1 MAENREFFYR
11 RLHSLL
17 GVIPVGLFLMQHLVV
32 NYFSTYG
39 PEAFNAAAHFMES
52 LPLRLLL
59 EIVVIYLPLLFHAI
73 YGVYIAFTASPN
85 SFKFGYF
92 RNWMF
97 VLQRITGIITLIF
110 VVWHV
115 WETRLANAI
124 YGTEIN
130 FDLMSTILSEPFMFW
145 FYIVGVISTV
155 FHFANGLWSFFVT
168 WGLTVTPRSQVIMTY
183 ITIGVFAIFTYMGIS
198 SLIAF
203 VSGS

>member
-17 GVIPVGLFLMQHLVV
+17 GVIPIGIFLMQHLFV
-32 NYFSTYG
+32 NHLSTYG
-39 PEAFNAAAHFMES
+39 PEAFNKGADFLAN
-52 LPLRLLL
+52 LPFRLGL
-59 EIVVIYLPLLFHAI
+59 EFVVIYIPILFHAI
-73 YGVYIAFTASPN
+73 YGVYIAFTAKPN
-85 SFKFGYF
+85 SVRYGYF

-97 VLQRITGIITLIF
+97 LLQRITGIVTLIF
-110 VVWHV
+110 IVWHV

-130 FDLMSTILSEPFMFW
+130 FDLMATILSSPFMFW
-145 FYIVGVISTV
+145 FYIVGVVSTV

-168 WGLTVTPRSQVIMTY
+168 WGITVSPRSQKIMTY
-183 ITIGVFAIFTYMGIS
+183 VTVGVFLLFTYMGIA

-203 VSGS
+203 AQG

>member
-17 GVIPVGLFLMQHLVV
+17 GVIPVGIFLMQHLVV

-39 PEAFNAAAHFMES
+39 PDTFNAVAHFMES
-52 LPLRLLL
+52 LPLRIGL
-59 EIVVIYLPLLFHAI
+59 EIFIIFLPLLFHAI
-73 YGVYIAFTASPN
+73 YGVYIAFTSSPN

-97 VLQRITGIITLIF
+97 VFQRITGIITLIF

-130 FDLMSTILSEPFMFW
+130 FDLMATILSSPFMFW
-145 FYIVGVISTV
+145 FYVIGVISTV

-168 WGLTVTPRSQVIMTY
+168 WGITVTPRSQVILTY

-203 VSGS
+203 AF